1 MIILFRFPK
10 IFYGNT
16 VTLKVM
22 HQLSMRE
29 FRKNRG
35 FIKFAGRENFTGI
48 SRSKREAREYS
59 VAWLPMKE
67 R

>member
-22 HQLSMRE
+22 HQLSIKE
-29 FRKNRG
+29 FKKNLG
-35 FIKFAGRENFTGI
+35 FVKSAERENFTGI
-48 SRSKREAREYS
+48 SQDKRQALEYS